1 MPMNGLREILQAVVV
16 EQQNQ
21 SPFDYLELQM
31 EDILGNGGILKEL
44 VHSGVGPPVPQNAS
58 VLMHYSGFLEYSDQ
72 PFETTTHLKHP
83 PLMKLGRDVTLM
95 GMELGLL
102 TMRKGEFSR
111 FLLQPHYA
119 YGHMGCPP
127 LIPAASRVLFEIHIV
142 DFMDSGQVDEFVQL
156 TLGEQN
162 EFPVSRVMEVVDTLR
177 SFGNRCFNQSRYE
190 KAKERYKQALE
201 LLGNRENASDGE
213 QTAIQAALLPLYLN
227 LALAELRLDSPK
239 KTLKYAKKAL
249 DINGDSAK
257 ALYRC
262 AQAYVELRDYES
274 AHACLVKAQARK
286 PFDSNINNL
295 LKTVTVGYKEHLDKE
310 SDLYKKMFPGWN
322 KTPDDDARQ

>member
-190 KAKERYKQALE
+190 KAKERYKQA
-201 LLGNRENASDGE
+201 
-213 QTAIQAALLPLYLN
+213 
-227 LALAELRLDSPK
+227 
-239 KTLKYAKKAL
+239 
-249 DINGDSAK
+249 
-257 ALYRC
+257 
-262 AQAYVELRDYES
+262 YVELRDYES